1 MEAKVWAQVR
11 NCLSVSEDEDVVVV
25 VDAELTRHL
34 LAGGVMGSRD
44 RGILSCCGQKKKHAR
59 EAW

>member
-1 MEAKVWAQVR
+1 MGQVR
-11 NCLSVSEDEDVVVV
+11 VCLSVGEDEGIVVE
-25 VDAELTRHL
+25 AELVGQL

-44 RGILSCCGQKKKHAR
+44 RGILSSCGQKKKHAR

>member
-11 NCLSVSEDEDVVVV
+11 ECLSVSEDEDVVVG
-25 VDAELTRHL
+25 AELTRHL